1 MLAGERVCA
10 CACVECGGS
19 EGLSEGL
26 CALFL
31 FCLFFS
37 SSCQIM
43 KSSVSE
49 KKRQLLFHYARFCA
63 APTLQMGRLH
73 ILNKT
78 LALACLVAVARVG
91 EHGAWAWHCPMN
103 GEPGWADFCNGTV
116 DTGSCKPYAPLAHD
130 ASPQAWLQARHD
142 LQQAIFGGAP
152 PTRSTPDIAPQPLP
166 TPVTFGNCLCLLR
179 GECTVDACSKP
190 INGSV
195 FGWTISQEVNS
206 SFTLTL
212 NSTVYHTLNSSGLAP
227 DPMIGFDDG
236 RAPTV
241 RWPEVPMAPQR
252 LSDTLVIFHDGH
264 MVVSGCHYD
273 DDGTMDWLN
282 QLGFD
287 AMHLQMPLHGCNL
300 IPGEDPLHPPSH
312 QWFEQFSGHDGAASG
327 SFPFMRFFLEPV
339 WLSINYARSLGY
351 KNIVMAGLSGGGWTT
366 TLMAG
371 IDPRIGLSIPV
382 AGSMPCDFAHTYV
395 RDAARYGYA
404 LRKTAANWMFHSCV
418 LTG

>member
-1 MLAGERVCA
+1 MGCLLSKTLLVL
-10 CACVECGGS
+10 ACV
-19 EGLSEGL
+19 
-26 CALFL
+26 
-31 FCLFFS
+31 
-37 SSCQIM
+37 
-43 KSSVSE
+43 
-49 KKRQLLFHYARFCA
+49 
-63 APTLQMGRLH
+63 
-73 ILNKT
+73 
-78 LALACLVAVARVG
+78 VAYVG
-91 EHGAWAWHCPMN
+91 EYGAWAWHCPMN

-116 DTGSCKPYAPLAHD
+116 DTGSCKPYVPLPHD
-130 ASPQAWLQARHD
+130 ATPQAWLQARQD
-142 LQQAIFGGAP
+142 LQQAIFGGDP
-152 PTRSTPDIAPQPLP
+152 PTRSEPDIAPQPLAA
-166 TPVTFGNCLCLLR
+166 PVTFGNCLCLLR
-179 GECTVDACSKP
+179 GECTVDMCSKP
-190 INGSV
+190 INGST
-195 FGWTISQEVNS
+195 FGWTISQAVNA

-227 DPMIGFDDG
+227 DPMIGFDG
-236 RAPTV
+236 RTPDV

-287 AMHLQMPLHGCNL
+287 AMHIQMPLHGCNL

-312 QWFEQFSGHDGAASG
+312 QWFEQFAGHDGESSG

-382 AGSMPCDFAHTYV
+382 AGSMPCDFAHT
-395 RDAARYGYA
+395 
-404 LRKTAANWMFHSCV
+404 
-418 LTG
+418 